1 MPYGMSDAEY
11 AAEVNRKRQ
20 LGLPLTGT
28 FDQAAYERGMAQ
40 LSSKSSSSSSSSK
53 SSSSSS
59 SSKSSSSSSSSK
71 SSSSSLKSTSGGSSS
86 SGSASKSTNY
96 WDQYTGGLQG
106 YIASQQE
113 RYRQAVANNDY
124 ELIKKLEADA
134 ARVGYELPK
143 IQQVQ
148 PQVQPQTQ
156 NQAQPQTQNQ
166 AQPQTQNQAQ
176 PQAQQQGTQA
186 DRQRNIQYI
195 LDQLSQRSQQA
206 LYPYEQL
213 LRDLMAQMPSYKQP
227 SQEELLQQAQLWAKL
242 QVDPAL
248 QALSET
254 LAKTKQALEAQKAQT
269 EAQYAGVDQSVN
281 RYMEE
286 AAQKALESAISRGG
300 GRSGQVEWYTSK
312 LQQPIAE
319 QYAKTQAEKAA
330 ALSDIAAKI
339 ALAEQQAAE
348 QQKTL
353 EQRRGELE
361 ANRLAELQNLAHATA
376 TGDWQ
381 RAFQAA
387 QNLASLATQAQQ
399 WQMSY
404 AANLLPYFTIT
415 EYERQTQ
422 PLQWAQTM
430 GQVPETLQQPTP
442 TSYYVPLRQYAS
454 NYGAS
459 VDYDPSTG
467 EVIINGRRYSPN
479 YLRSIGGQIVN
490 NAWQIPASA
499 VNALLAG

>member
-40 LSSKSSSSSSSSK
+40 L
-53 SSSSSS
+53 

-148 PQVQPQTQ
+148 PQV
-156 NQAQPQTQNQ
+156 
-166 AQPQTQNQAQ
+166 QPQTQNQAQ